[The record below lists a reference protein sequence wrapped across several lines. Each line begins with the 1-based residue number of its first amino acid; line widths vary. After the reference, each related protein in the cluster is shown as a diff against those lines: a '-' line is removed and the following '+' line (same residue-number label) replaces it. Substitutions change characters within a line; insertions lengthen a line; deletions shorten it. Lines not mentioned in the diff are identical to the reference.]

1 MRQHGLRQG
10 RSRRR
15 TMRNSAGT
23 WVFLLELKRGA
34 SSCAEA
40 LTCADDKR
48 AFSGL
53 ASGISGRAPAS
64 AFSFQRRH
72 SGGRFRPQLR
82 VVASS
87 SSARRARGRSGRRLQ
102 RFAEQVEQTR
112 PGPLRVATVVAEDQA
127 DDESLVVVSR
137 CIVRRGA
144 AFGPVRFVEP
154 AGGLVATLLEL
165 ARQSLADLPRASL
178 DLAPV
183 ARLDQQSFGEPAI
196 ETAQGGGVGV
206 LDGGADEVV
215 EQRHRVL
222 EADLREVARL
232 GRHGRHDKYSLSGST
247 TSWRV
252 DGTPPWLLE
261 RDL

>member
-1 MRQHGLRQG
+1 
-10 RSRRR
+10 
-15 TMRNSAGT
+15 MRNSAGT

-87 SSARRARGRSGRRLQ
+87 SSARRARGRRGRRLQ

-165 ARQSLADLPRASL
+165 ARQPLADLPRTRL

-183 ARLDQQSFGEPAI
+183 AGLNQQPFGKAAVEPA
-196 ETAQGGGVGV
+196 QGRVVGM
-206 LDGGADEVV
+206 LDRGADEIVSMGFNRDVV
-215 EQRHRVL
+215 MKVL
-222 EADLREVARL
+222 RMIDINEYKRRQAAPGLKVTAKAFGTGRRMPIAQKFREAANP
-232 GRHGRHDKYSLSGST
+232 KS
-247 TSWRV
+247 
-252 DGTPPWLLE
+252 
-261 RDL
+261 